1 MANVSLIMSKES
13 ILLVSRW
20 IKQLVQEDEL
30 RLIMQGVCGEE
41 DNHEKLSRSL
51 ASENLKTKKIVL
63 IGGQAFMS
71 SVT

>member
-1 MANVSLIMSKES
+1 MRYLLANISLIMLKES

-41 DNHEKLSRSL
+41 NNHEKLSRSL
-51 ASENLKTKKIVL
+51 ASENSCKFKLL
-63 IGGQAFMS
+63 RLRPS
-71 SVT
+71 